1 LHLAL
6 QPCTLKHKDF
16 IELVRFRRRGV
27 QLTQMD
33 VADALEISQS
43 HYAQFE
49 SGKKMLSMTHI
60 LKLIETLNLEILP
73 KSSGMNSSWVSS
85 FLSDTNASIEEVLNN
100 LEALNLK
107 LQENVEGDLEELMK
121 EENRENSKK
130 AGESKEAS

>member
-1 LHLAL
+1 MHLAL

-33 VADALEISQS
+33 VTDALEISQS

>member
-1 LHLAL
+1 
-6 QPCTLKHKDF
+6 
-16 IELVRFRRRGV
+16 
-27 QLTQMD
+27 MD
-33 VADALEISQS
+33 VTDALEISQS

>member
-1 LHLAL
+1 
-6 QPCTLKHKDF
+6 
-16 IELVRFRRRGV
+16 
-27 QLTQMD
+27 MD

-85 FLSDTNASIEEVLNN
+85 FLADTNSSIQEVLDN

-107 LQENVEGDLEELMK
+107 LQENVEGDLEQLMK
-121 EENRENSKK
+121 DEAIADAKK
-130 AGESKEAS
+130 ADESKAAS